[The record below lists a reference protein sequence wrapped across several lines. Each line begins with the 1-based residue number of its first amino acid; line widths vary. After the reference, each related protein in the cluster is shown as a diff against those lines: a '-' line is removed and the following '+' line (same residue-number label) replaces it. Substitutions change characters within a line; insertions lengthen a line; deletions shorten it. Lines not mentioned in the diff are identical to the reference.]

1 MKKIIIILF
10 VLNSIFLFAQEEN
23 KFDKKIVH
31 EFGVNGTELLAQLLK
46 ISSDSNFNSKQTYL
60 LTYKFL
66 YKDYALRI
74 GGGVDYN
81 NNQTKIDE
89 FTDVKSKINLK
100 YDVRIGLEKQLPLY
114 KKWRGYFGV
123 DAIFGY
129 NALKDITDSGFDKIT
144 HLVDQT
150 YYGFGPVLG
159 LQFNLTKRFCF
170 ATETSLVYKV
180 YQGQDKTFFEK
191 APQFNNSKSQITGS
205 SIKYNFPTSLYIIY
219 RI

>member
-1 MKKIIIILF
+1 MKQNFIIALLF
-10 VLNSIFLFAQEEN
+10 VSKLLFSQDEN
-23 KFDKKIVH
+23 NFDKKIVN
-31 EFGVNGTELLAQLLK
+31 EFGVNATELLAQLLK
-46 ISSDSNFNSKQTYL
+46 IPNDSSFTSKQVYL

-74 GGGVDYN
+74 GGGIDYN
-81 NNQTKIDE
+81 NNQSKRDE
-89 FTDVKSKINLK
+89 FVDVKSKISLK
-100 YDVRIGLEKQLPLY
+100 YDIRIGIEKQLPLY
-114 KKWRGYFGV
+114 KKWRGYIGI
-123 DAIFGY
+123 DAIYGY

-144 HLVDQT
+144 KLQDQK

-159 LQFNLTKRFCF
+159 LQFNLSKRFSF

-180 YQGQDKTFFEK
+180 YQGQDKIFFEK
-191 APQFNNSKSQITGS
+191 APQFNNSKEIITGS